1 MGLNVVQITDFPGVS
16 QSCKEAFKFAEIEYH
31 ERFCEKEEEVIAKA
45 NNADVIIMVP
55 SIPSIPRK
63 IIEALPLCRYIL
75 GLVSGYDGLDLEAA
89 TEQGILVTNMADLF
103 WEEVSDHTMA
113 LILACSRKIVELNQA
128 VKRGEW
134 IRNRKDSR
142 IARVIDPK
150 IDRLHGKTLGLI
162 GFGGIG
168 RTVALKARAFGM
180 KIIANDPYVASGLF
194 TMFNVEAVGLDRLLE
209 ESDFVSI
216 HAFLSEENRNLLGL
230 GQFKKMKP
238 TAYIINAARGPIINQ
253 EALYTALTEELIA
266 GAALDA
272 IDPEPCAPENNPLLA
287 LENVIVTAHRAGRG
301 KKAFS
306 NVAKIVPKQ
315 VFKVARGE
323 WPNNIINPA
332 VKDKYLNK
340 WMK

>member
-1 MGLNVVQITDFPGVS
+1 MALNVVQITDFPGVS
-16 QSCKEAFKFAEIEYH
+16 KSCKEAFKFSDIKFQ
-31 ERFCEKEEEVIAKA
+31 ERICTKEEEVIAKA
-45 NNADVIIMVP
+45 NDAEVLIVVP

-75 GLVSGYDGLDLEAA
+75 GLVSGYDGIDLEAA

-128 VKRGEW
+128 AKRGEW
-134 IRNRKDSR
+134 IRNRKASR

-150 IDRLHGKTLGLI
+150 IDRLQGKTLGLI

-194 TMFNVEAVGLDRLLE
+194 TMFNVEAVDLNRLLE

-272 IDPEPCAPENNPLLA
+272 IDPEPCTPENNPLLG

-301 KKAFS
+301 KTAFS
-306 NVAKIVPKQ
+306 NVAKMVPKQ
-315 VFKVARGE
+315 VFKVAGGE
-323 WPNNIINPA
+323 WPDNIVNPA
-332 VKDKYLNK
+332 VKDKYLKK